1 MWSRKGPTSPPRDR
15 RTPEQRQSPAS
26 FRADESF
33 LSEPAFRWDPV
44 VPRLL
49 RDPMSTCY
57 VVLMDS
63 AAGRLVFPLLLAGV
77 CMCQCFPQHPS
88 VYFIFSF

>member
-1 MWSRKGPTSPPRDR
+1 MWSRKGPTSPPRDQ

-63 AAGRLVFPLLLAGV
+63 AAGHLVFPLLLAGV